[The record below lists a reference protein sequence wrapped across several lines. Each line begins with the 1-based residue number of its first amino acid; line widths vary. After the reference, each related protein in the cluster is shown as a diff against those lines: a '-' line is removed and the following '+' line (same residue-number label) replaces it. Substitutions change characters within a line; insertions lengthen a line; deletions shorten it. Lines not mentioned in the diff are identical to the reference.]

1 VSDDLGRGYPGDD
14 PFVDQNDP
22 EAVERAER
30 RREREEKRASKR
42 GKKAQKPAPPP
53 PKPAPLAP
61 PTKPRTPEQEF
72 WDEPAEPA
80 TPPPL
85 TPQPPVPGQEAAT
98 PAPPPLAPDPEEAK
112 GGRRRLFGR
121 RKKAAAAGAA
131 GAAAAA
137 GGAASA
143 QSADASAAS
152 GASAPGGTPAAKEP
166 PTATGESTGG
176 EQPTAI
182 HPASSPEGTPV
193 ADPGPPTAEQPM
205 PKQPDDNPNPPTGES
220 APPSPEQP
228 SSETERP
235 GTEPPSGET
244 SRPGAEPPS
253 SETSRPGAEPPSGET
268 AAPGSP
274 TEPPSG
280 ESARPG
286 AEPPSG
292 ETARPATG
300 PPTDEAPHAG
310 GEPPSGETAAPG
322 SPEAPATGETE
333 HAGPP
338 TAETPR
344 RDPGDVTADSPQLDP
359 NRPGSAAA
367 VPGDAAGPSTRE
379 HRAQPTRP
387 VDEIGAGDWE
397 APPPRGDDWFDTGEE
412 PFHDE
417 GDPKMAGAARSGR
430 RHGDD
435 HGRRGGIVGALL
447 GHPFRILGVIVL
459 IVILLFLNALFQP
472 FGGSGHGRKV
482 VTIPK
487 GSSVGEVG
495 DLLEKEGVI
504 SSGFVISGSTLF
516 QARVTIAGKRSEL
529 HAGKYVMKEG
539 MSYGDAIDELSKEPK
554 VAAKA
559 KPGVITLTIPEGQ
572 SRPITAK
579 LLKEDDIK
587 GNYLKAS
594 KKSKILNPAEY
605 GGKGAKNLEGF
616 LFPDTWEF
624 RTNKPVK
631 DLVALQLEDFKKKI
645 KQVNMKYA
653 KSKNLTVYDV
663 VTIASMIEREA
674 GVPKQRKLVAS
685 VIYNRLH
692 EGMTLGI
699 DSTIRFATGNY
710 EKPLTQSELESE
722 SPYNTRTHAG
732 LPPGPINSPGLA
744 ALNAAAHPAKTN
756 FLFYVNNPNS
766 CDELT
771 FSKNEEEFLANAEKY
786 EKARE
791 KNGGNEPSTC
801 K

>member
-1 VSDDLGRGYPGDD
+1 VSDDFGRGYPGDD

-42 GKKAQKPAPPP
+42 GKKAPKEVAPPP
-53 PKPAPLAP
+53 KSPPPP

-80 TPPPL
+80 TPPPA
-85 TPQPPVPGQEAAT
+85 PQPPVPGQEAAT
-98 PAPPPLAPDPEEAK
+98 PAPPPKADPEKAK
-112 GGRRRLFGR
+112 AGRRRLFGR
-121 RKKAAAAGAA
+121 RKAAAAGAA

-137 GGAASA
+137 GGAAAAESA
-143 QSADASAAS
+143 AAPADASPSAKPETPAAPPPEAKPQTPAAPAAGAKPTSPPTPAPPTDSGSPAAPAAGANPESAPPTPAPPAAS
-152 GASAPGGTPAAKEP
+152 DPSSTSLADSGSPAAPPTGETAAQSGGVASGTGEARAAAKEP
-166 PTATGESTGG
+166 PTAAGESPTG

-182 HPASSPEGTPV
+182 QPGPPTQERPI

-205 PKQPDDNPNPPTGES
+205 PKPSDDK
-220 APPSPEQP
+220 PEQ
-228 SSETERP
+228 
-235 GTEPPSGET
+235 
-244 SRPGAEPPS
+244 A
-253 SETSRPGAEPPSGET
+253 
-268 AAPGSP
+268 
-274 TEPPSG
+274 
-280 ESARPG
+280 
-286 AEPPSG
+286 
-292 ETARPATG
+292 
-300 PPTDEAPHAG
+300 
-310 GEPPSGETAAPG
+310 
-322 SPEAPATGETE
+322 
-333 HAGPP
+333 PP

-359 NRPGSAAA
+359 NRPVSAGA

-379 HRAQPTRP
+379 HRAQPPRP
-387 VDEIGAGDWE
+387 VEETGAGDWE
-397 APPPRGDDWFDTGEE
+397 APPPRDDDWFDTGEE

-417 GDPKMAGAARSGR
+417 GDPTMAGAARSGR
-430 RHGDD
+430 RHGDGD
-435 HGRRGGIVGALL
+435 RRRGGILGSLL
-447 GHPFRILGVIVL
+447 RHPFRILGVIVL
-459 IVILLFLNALFQP
+459 IIILLFLNALFQP
-472 FGGSGHGRKV
+472 FGGSGHGRV
-482 VTIPK
+482 AVTIPK

-495 DLLEKEGVI
+495 DLLEKKGVI
-504 SSGFVISGSTLF
+504 SGGFVISGSTLF

-554 VAAKA
+554 VTSKA

-579 LLKEDDIK
+579 LLKEDGIK
-587 GNYLKAS
+587 GNYIKAT
-594 KKSKILNPAEY
+594 KKSKLLNPAEY

-616 LFPDTWEF
+616 LFPDTWDF

-631 DLVALQLEDFKKKI
+631 DLVALQLADFKKKV
-645 KQVNMKYA
+645 KKVNMKYA

-722 SPYNTRTHAG
+722 SPYNTRTHQG

-744 ALNAAAHPAKTN
+744 AMNAAAHPAKTD

-766 CDELT
+766 CNELT
-771 FSKNEEEFLANAEKY
+771 FAKTEEEFLADAEKY
-786 EKARE
+786 ENARE
-791 KNGGNEPSTC
+791 KNGGNQPTTC